1 MRHERRKRHTVNNT
15 ENRNPTAA
23 ANEVKD
29 ILLGGGAG
37 EVGFCRLETEND
49 FKLGYAVSFY
59 IPLSDAIVD
68 GIDGAPTHTYFHHYR
83 TVNTLIDNL
92 ALRAGLTFARHG
104 YRYAPIP
111 ASQSVCGLQGIFS
124 HKYAA
129 VLSGLGTVGKSGLF
143 LSSKFGPR
151 VRLGTI
157 LTDCK
162 VAEGSKLLPS
172 VCGGCNLCA
181 AACPA
186 MAITGEEWKAGEER
200 EKIVDAKACSEYMK
214 KKFQLIG
221 RGSVCGI
228 CMRVCPRGGRH

>member
-1 MRHERRKRHTVNNT
+1 MNNT
-15 ENRNPTAA
+15 ENRNPTAVR
-23 ANEVKD
+23 NEVKD

-129 VLSGLGTVGKSGLF
+129 ALSGLGTVGKSGLF

-181 AACPA
+181 AARS
-186 MAITGEEWKAGEER
+186 AGFVCAYAR
-200 EKIVDAKACSEYMK
+200 GAADAKFYIHFCQNFSEKVYM
-214 KKFQLIG
+214 
-221 RGSVCGI
+221 
-228 CMRVCPRGGRH
+228 RHID

>member
-1 MRHERRKRHTVNNT
+1 M
-15 ENRNPTAA
+15 
-23 ANEVKD
+23 
-29 ILLGGGAG
+29 
-37 EVGFCRLETEND
+37 
-49 FKLGYAVSFY
+49 
-59 IPLSDAIVD
+59 
-68 GIDGAPTHTYFHHYR
+68 
-83 TVNTLIDNL
+83 IDNL
-92 ALRAGLTFARHG
+92 ALRAGLAFARHG
-104 YRYAPIP
+104 YRYVPIP

-129 VLSGLGTVGKSGLF
+129 ALSGLGTVGKSGLF

-228 CMRVCPRGGRH
+228 CMRVCPRGGGR